1 MNQDER
7 DVSIRISRFERP
19 EAEGGKVT
27 CMIRLQLLVWRLMFI
42 CFPYSRLR
50 ASNAHGTTI
59 KKQSSQLIN
68 VLMG

>member
-19 EAEGGKVT
+19 VAEGGKAT
-27 CMIRLQLLVWRLMFI
+27 CMIRLQLQLLRLMFI

-50 ASNAHGTTI
+50 ASNEYGTKI
-59 KKQSSQLIN
+59 KKADLPTD
-68 VLMG
+68 